1 MATFSAKIR
10 FLQQTESGEIKKVSE
25 EYLVHAESFT
35 EAEANLLTALET
47 EYELLSLQ
55 IKKFDEILETLED
68 DHKFFKVVISHT
80 TVDIDSGK
88 EKKMKSTSLI
98 QGLNAESVT
107 ERIKQI
113 WVNSASD
120 WSISSISETKYV
132 QVI

>member
-88 EKKMKSTSLI
+88 EKKVKSTSLI
-98 QGLNAESVT
+98 QGLNAESLT
-107 ERIKQI
+107 DRIKQI
-113 WVNSASD
+113 WANSASD

>member
-10 FLQQTESGEIKKVSE
+10 FLIQTESGEIKKVSE

-35 EAEANLLTALET
+35 EAEANLLNELET

-88 EKKMKSTSLI
+88 EKKVKSTSLI
-98 QGLNAESVT
+98 QGLNAESLT
-107 ERIKQI
+107 DRIKQI
-113 WVNSASD
+113 WANSASD
-120 WSISSISETKYV
+120 WAISSISETKYV

>member
-10 FLQQTESGEIKKVSE
+10 FLQQAESGEIKKVSE

-35 EAEANLLTALET
+35 EAEANLLNELET

-88 EKKMKSTSLI
+88 EKKVKSTSLI
-98 QGLNAESVT
+98 EGLNAESVT
-107 ERIKQI
+107 DRIKQI
-113 WVNSASD
+113 WANSASD
-120 WSISSISETKYV
+120 WAISSISETKYV

>member
-35 EAEANLLTALET
+35 EAEANLLNELET

-88 EKKMKSTSLI
+88 EKKVKSTSLI
-98 QGLNAESVT
+98 QGLNAESLT
-107 ERIKQI
+107 DRIKQI
-113 WVNSASD
+113 WANSASD

>member
-35 EAEANLLTALET
+35 EAEANLLNELET

-88 EKKMKSTSLI
+88 EKKVKSTSLI
-98 QGLNAESVT
+98 EGLNAESVT
-107 ERIKQI
+107 DRIKQI
-113 WVNSASD
+113 WANSASD
-120 WSISSISETKYV
+120 WAISSISETKYV

>member
-35 EAEANLLTALET
+35 EAEANLLNELET

-88 EKKMKSTSLI
+88 EKKVKSTSLI

-107 ERIKQI
+107 DKIKQI

-120 WSISSISETKYV
+120 WAISSISETKYV

>member
-35 EAEANLLTALET
+35 EAEANLLNELET

-80 TVDIDSGK
+80 TVDLDSGK
-88 EKKMKSTSLI
+88 EKKVKSTSLI
-98 QGLNAESVT
+98 QGLNAESLT
-107 ERIKQI
+107 DRIKQI
-113 WVNSASD
+113 WANSASD
-120 WSISSISETKYV
+120 WAISSISETKYV

>member
-35 EAEANLLTALET
+35 EAEANLLNELET

-80 TVDIDSGK
+80 TVDLDSGK
-88 EKKMKSTSLI
+88 EKKVKSTSLI

-107 ERIKQI
+107 DRIKQI
-113 WVNSASD
+113 WANSASD
-120 WSISSISETKYV
+120 WAISSISETKYV

>member
-10 FLQQTESGEIKKVSE
+10 FLQQMESGEIKKVSE

-35 EAEANLLTALET
+35 EAEANLINQLQVD
-47 EYELLSLQ
+47 YELVALQ

-80 TVDIDSGK
+80 TVDLDSGK
-88 EKKMKSTSLI
+88 EKKVKSTSLI

-107 ERIKQI
+107 DKIKQI
-113 WVNSASD
+113 WANSASD
-120 WSISSISETKYV
+120 WAISSISETKYV

>member
-35 EAEANLLTALET
+35 EAEANLLTALES

-80 TVDIDSGK
+80 TVDLDSGK
-88 EKKMKSTSLI
+88 EKKVKSTSLI
-98 QGLNAESVT
+98 QGLNAESLT
-107 ERIKQI
+107 DRIKQI
-113 WVNSASD
+113 WANSASD

>member
-47 EYELLSLQ
+47 EYELVSLQ

-88 EKKMKSTSLI
+88 EKKVKSTSLI

-107 ERIKQI
+107 DRIKQI

-120 WSISSISETKYV
+120 WAISSISETKYV

>member
-88 EKKMKSTSLI
+88 EKKVKSTSLI
-98 QGLNAESVT
+98 EGLNAESVT
-107 ERIKQI
+107 DRIKQI

>member
-1 MATFSAKIR
+1 MPTFSAKIR

-35 EAEANLLTALET
+35 EAEANLLNELET

-88 EKKMKSTSLI
+88 EKKVKSTSLI

-107 ERIKQI
+107 DRIKQI
-113 WVNSASD
+113 WANSASD
-120 WSISSISETKYV
+120 WAISSISETKYV

>member
-88 EKKMKSTSLI
+88 EKKVKSTSLI
-98 QGLNAESVT
+98 QGLNAESLT
-107 ERIKQI
+107 DRIKQI
-113 WVNSASD
+113 WANSASD
-120 WSISSISETKYV
+120 WSIPSISETKYV

>member
-35 EAEANLLTALET
+35 EAEANLLNELET

-88 EKKMKSTSLI
+88 EKKVKSTSLI

-107 ERIKQI
+107 DRIKQI
-113 WVNSASD
+113 WANSASD
-120 WSISSISETKYV
+120 WAISSISETKYV

>member
-35 EAEANLLTALET
+35 EAEANLLNELET

-88 EKKMKSTSLI
+88 EKKVKSTSLI

-107 ERIKQI
+107 DRIKQI
-113 WVNSASD
+113 WANSASD